1 MLITLGVGTATG
13 LYSAVV
19 VVFCELMPK
28 LNKTLITALV
38 LSVGLLVSVV
48 YVTPGGQQI
57 VELVDFYIAHFVII
71 GLAILEVGA
80 GKVYCI

>member
-1 MLITLGVGTATG
+1 MLITLGMGSATG

-19 VVFCELMPK
+19 VVVCDLMPK
-28 LNKTLITALV
+28 LNKTLVAALV
-38 LSVGLLVSVV
+38 LSVGLLVSLI
-48 YVTPGGQQI
+48 YVTPGGQQL